1 MPEGATNSHQ
11 STTMPPSTPSP
22 TLASLSPVPYLDD
35 HGVLTAA
42 FDGKVGIYAILD
54 GAEQLQY
61 VGYSRDV
68 GLSLRQHLVRQPQ
81 ACHSVKVQAVE
92 RPSRA
97 LLEGLRDAWI
107 AENGGVPAGNGTDL
121 ALWTQPIDA
130 KQQMT
135 AAEQQAYDTG
145 DELDRP
151 KLLKKIAR
159 RVEGEVLNTLKDRGV
174 TMELRF
180 NPKLK
185 EAGLLDLK

>member
-1 MPEGATNSHQ
+1 
-11 STTMPPSTPSP
+11 MPPSTPSP

-35 HGVLTAA
+35 DGVLTAS
-42 FDGKVGIYAILD
+42 FNGKVGIYAILD
-54 GAEQLQY
+54 AAEQLQY

-81 ACHSVKVQAVE
+81 ACHWVKVQTVE

-107 AENGGVPAGNGTDL
+107 AENGGVPAGNSTDL

-135 AAEQQAYDTG
+135 AEEQQAYDTG
-145 DELDRP
+145 DDLDRP

-159 RVEGEVLNTLKDRGV
+159 RVEGEVLNTLKSRGV

>member
-1 MPEGATNSHQ
+1 
-11 STTMPPSTPSP
+11 MPPSAPSP

-35 HGVLTAA
+35 TGTLTAD
-42 FDGKVGIYAILD
+42 FNGKVGIYAILD
-54 GAEQLQY
+54 ATEQLQY

-81 ACHSVKVQAVE
+81 ACHWVKVQTVE

-107 AENGGVPAGNGTDL
+107 AENGDVPTGNGTDL
-121 ALWTQPIDA
+121 TLWTQPIDA

-135 AAEQQAYDTG
+135 ADEQHAYDTG
-145 DELDRP
+145 DGLDRP

-159 RVEGEVLNTLKDRGV
+159 RVEGEVLNTLKERGV

-185 EAGLLDLK
+185 ESGLLDLK